1 MEKLI
6 SYGESK
12 GRSTLGNVRLF
23 LALMFQFVPRFI
35 KSPGVRK
42 GRKLVLVL
50 ASLITYI
57 NDNITT
63 LYVYICI
70 HHAF

>member
-1 MEKLI
+1 MEKVV

-23 LALMFQFVPRFI
+23 LALMFQFVPLFI

-42 GRKLVLVL
+42 GRKLVLIL
-50 ASLITYI
+50 AK
-57 NDNITT
+57 
-63 LYVYICI
+63 V
-70 HHAF
+70 